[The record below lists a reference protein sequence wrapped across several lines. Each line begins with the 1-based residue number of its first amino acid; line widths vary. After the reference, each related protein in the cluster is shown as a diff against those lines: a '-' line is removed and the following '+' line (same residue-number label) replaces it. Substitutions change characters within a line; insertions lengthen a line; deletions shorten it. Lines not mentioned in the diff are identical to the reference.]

1 MASPILTETEVV
13 QNSALS
19 ATMIWRCGIGY
30 QAEADGRTMDMHVA
44 FLVLPLCLHAPTLGK
59 LLSTQRRS
67 GLSLFAA
74 KLADDREELLSVY
87 VRTLSYRALSLE
99 AIGIGVQARLLSVD
113 YTSGRIR
120 CIAGGLPSGIPE
132 RIRPLCR
139 GAERLGNWC
148 SRLTLEEITTKLR
161 IEL

>member
-1 MASPILTETEVV
+1 MALPTLTEAEVV
-13 QNSALS
+13 QNSALA

-30 QAEADGRTMDMHVA
+30 QAEADGRAMDMHVA
-44 FLVLPLCLHAPTLGK
+44 FLVLPMCLHAPTLAK

-67 GLSLFAA
+67 GVSLFAA
-74 KLADDREELLSVY
+74 KLANHREELLSVH

-120 CIAGGLPSGIPE
+120 CSAGSLPSGLPE
-132 RIRPLCR
+132 RIRPLFR
-139 GAERLGNWC
+139 GAERMGNWC
-148 SRLTLEEITTKLR
+148 SRLTLEEIITTLR